1 MRCSIRTGARPYMR
15 CSIRTNGPS
24 SQTRTPPSTPCS
36 SESWAECPCP
46 PYQAPNLTSRIP
58 AGCRPTTAR
67 APASNP
73 AIPTQPHT
81 EGGEIKIQNSAEN
94 NKKLQLTP
102 RPLHEMLRP
111 ITEFYT
117 HYRCT
122 RGPPGCASLGD
133 EVINY
138 MAYSS
143 AARRRAAADASTP
156 FGDEQVRH
164 ARDSPQLVQS

>member
-1 MRCSIRTGARPYMR
+1 MIAPTSSRPGAVGELLPHVAPTGMV
-15 CSIRTNGPS
+15 PS
-24 SQTRTPPSTPCS
+24 
-36 SESWAECPCP
+36 
-46 PYQAPNLTSRIP
+46 
-58 AGCRPTTAR
+58 
-67 APASNP
+67 
-73 AIPTQPHT
+73 
-81 EGGEIKIQNSAEN
+81 SAEN

>member
-1 MRCSIRTGARPYMR
+1 MIAFDLYDTC
-15 CSIRTNGPS
+15 
-24 SQTRTPPSTPCS
+24 
-36 SESWAECPCP
+36 
-46 PYQAPNLTSRIP
+46 
-58 AGCRPTTAR
+58 
-67 APASNP
+67 
-73 AIPTQPHT
+73 
-81 EGGEIKIQNSAEN
+81 NSAEN